1 MKNLLVALF
10 LSLSAISCAH
20 HETAREEASLEH
32 PQASSLPAADQKA
45 GQKIAFDG
53 HCANSV
59 CHDDMKVMGKKEYS
73 MDYEGQ
79 TYYFSSAKARDKF
92 KVDLLKNISSARKNW
107 GARSGRVQ

>member
-1 MKNLLVALF
+1 MKKLLVIIAL
-10 LSLSAISCAH
+10 SASAISCAH
-20 HETAREEASLEH
+20 HESAKEESLE
-32 PQASSLPAADQKA
+32 QAQPAAVQATDQKADQKV
-45 GQKIAFDG
+45 AFEG